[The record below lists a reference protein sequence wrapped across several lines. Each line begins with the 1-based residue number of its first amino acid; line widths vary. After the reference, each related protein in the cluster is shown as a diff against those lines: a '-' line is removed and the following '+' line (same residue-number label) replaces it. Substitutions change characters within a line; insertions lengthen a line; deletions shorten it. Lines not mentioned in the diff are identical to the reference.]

1 MSDEISV
8 RVDDGPDV
16 VSAVLTVR
24 DGLPGPPGPPG
35 EGGGMVLK
43 GPGRPDM
50 PETTGG
56 AIEGVVPVGTVYV
69 STDGAGVGA
78 LVWMRARHAARKDPT
93 KGWFVLYGD
102 TGNIHVAGT
111 DDSTYV
117 DVRRTQDGVSCQPYD
132 AIAHPMDG
140 PTVSQ
145 TGAPPRRHA
154 PAYTLP
160 DWARPSQ
167 YGSAP
172 ITADPFAT
180 STPVSQVGVACALPR
195 VDGWPPH
202 VWCCYP
208 TDPGVPVMWDL
219 RWETSAPWPT
229 SLT

>member
-43 GPGRPDM
+43 GPGRPDI
-50 PETTGG
+50 PETTNG
-56 AIEGVVPVGTVYV
+56 AIKWAEPVGTLYV

-78 LVWMRARHAARKDPT
+78 WVWMRASTKRSFPS
-93 KGWFVLYGD
+93 KGWVVLYGD
-102 TGNIHVAGT
+102 TGNIHIAGT

-117 DVRRTQDGVSCQPYD
+117 DVRRTHEGVSCQPYD

-140 PTVSQ
+140 PTVTRS
-145 TGAPPRRHA
+145 TGGLTHA
-154 PAYTLP
+154 PAYVLP

-167 YGSAP
+167 YASAP
-172 ITADPFAT
+172 ITPDPFAT

-208 TDPGVPVMWDL
+208 SDPGVPVMWDL
-219 RWETSAPWPT
+219 RWETTAPWPT